1 MTLSVVKLNRD
12 LHLGDQKGEAGTQH
26 VSTFEPMRSKTSN
39 CASSIVE
46 KRIPSQ

>member
-12 LHLGDQKGEAGTQH
+12 LHLGDQKGTQR
-26 VSTFEPMRSKTSN
+26 VSTFQPMRSKTSN